1 MLAEKSNGPS
11 FVPIFL
17 CVYVC
22 VLNPQTCLV
31 TSACK
36 GIVTSALFFLP
47 ICQFLTHLSLSLP
60 FIGSSCEM
68 FGLVSLY
75 RAIPLGPC
83 FLIYCCHHRV
93 KIAKTLVCIASL
105 ACAALIISF
114 VPRIDVYTF
123 TSTYS
128 QCALIVCAVA
138 RSCTVSLF
146 LRRLL
151 IICRCDVSVLAD
163 FSKTSSFFYYQP
175 SAVLSNRSVSTYRLI
190 TCRNVYPEE
199 TVQENAAL
207 RFQPVVV
214 MKLCSDAALFNGYVN
229 SSGAFAC
236 FTAISRSAA
245 CKAAKIACKADCF
258 ACSFFF
264 FCVMT

>member
-1 MLAEKSNGPS
+1 MQRHRDICS
-11 FVPIFL
+11 F
-17 CVYVC
+17 
-22 VLNPQTCLV
+22 
-31 TSACK
+31 
-36 GIVTSALFFLP
+36 FFLP

-68 FGLVSLY
+68 FSLASLY

-151 IICRCDVSVLAD
+151 IICRGDVSVLAD
-163 FSKTSSFFYYQP
+163 FSKTYSFFITNHRRSCQTNQCLLTGWLRAEMCIQKKQFKKMPRFASSLLLWWSFVRMLHCSMDTSIHRVHSPVLQP
-175 SAVLSNRSVSTYRLI
+175 FQGQLHAKQLKSHAKLI
-190 TCRNVYPEE
+190 
-199 TVQENAAL
+199 AL
-207 RFQPVVV
+207 RAV
-214 MKLCSDAALFNGYVN
+214 
-229 SSGAFAC
+229 
-236 FTAISRSAA
+236 
-245 CKAAKIACKADCF
+245 
-258 ACSFFF
+258 FFF
-264 FCVMT
+264 FFFA

>member
-1 MLAEKSNGPS
+1 MQRHRDICS
-11 FVPIFL
+11 F
-17 CVYVC
+17 
-22 VLNPQTCLV
+22 
-31 TSACK
+31 
-36 GIVTSALFFLP
+36 FFLP

-68 FGLVSLY
+68 FGLASLY

-151 IICRCDVSVLAD
+151 IICRGDVSVLAD
-163 FSKTSSFFYYQP
+163 FSKTYSFFIT
-175 SAVLSNRSVSTYRLI
+175 NHRRSCQTDQCLLAGWLRAEMCIQKKQFKKMS
-190 TCRNVYPEE
+190 
-199 TVQENAAL
+199 AL

-264 FCVMT
+264 FFCVMT

>member
-1 MLAEKSNGPS
+1 M
-11 FVPIFL
+11 
-17 CVYVC
+17 
-22 VLNPQTCLV
+22 
-31 TSACK
+31 
-36 GIVTSALFFLP
+36 
-47 ICQFLTHLSLSLP
+47 THLSLSLP

-68 FGLVSLY
+68 FGLASLY

-151 IICRCDVSVLAD
+151 IICRGDVSVLAD
-163 FSKTSSFFYYQP
+163 FSKTYSFFIT
-175 SAVLSNRSVSTYRLI
+175 NHRRSCQTDRCYLQVDYVRKCVSR
-190 TCRNVYPEE
+190 R
-199 TVQENAAL
+199 
-207 RFQPVVV
+207 
-214 MKLCSDAALFNGYVN
+214 N
-229 SSGAFAC
+229 SSRKCPRFASSLLLWWSFVRMLHC
-236 FTAISRSAA
+236 SMDTSIDRVHSPVLQPFRGQLH
-245 CKAAKIACKADCF
+245 AKQLKSHAKLIALHAVF
-258 ACSFFF
+258 FFF
-264 FCVMT
+264 FCVMTWELRSTSRCCWTASQTVRKVEVFYR